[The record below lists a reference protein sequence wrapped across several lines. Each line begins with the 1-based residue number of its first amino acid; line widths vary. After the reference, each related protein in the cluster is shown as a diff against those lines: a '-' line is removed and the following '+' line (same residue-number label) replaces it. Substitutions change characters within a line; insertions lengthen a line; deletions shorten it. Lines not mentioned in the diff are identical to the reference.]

1 MINQTKTNLRRM
13 MNLRRLIKRILFK
26 KTMEVSSA
34 GSKTNSLL
42 VNLTISMKVNL
53 ALNATLPKP
62 KPL

>member
-34 GSKTNSLL
+34 GSKTNLL
-42 VNLTISMKVNL
+42 PINQRISMKVNL
-53 ALNATLPKP
+53 ASSATLLKP